1 LSKNICILCVL
12 YLSSY
17 ICQVSE
23 QDDLPGSADEL
34 SIETFQSPNIQLFV
48 LNNTTLLSLVEIPG
62 LGEDQQHRSSD
73 ILDIHNTSSNNY
85 NNSGLGNVTSEVRII
100 LRDISGKFVWD
111 TSSLITPLQ
120 PALFDQMNG
129 GDDRSVAGSYGRAPT
144 PAAWNAASAPPPN
157 VPPPPFPCAGT
168 GTTTAAGSFFS
179 PPRHTKRHR
188 PPGELP
194 THEAAAADLDQLD
207 DLLQYLGS
215 VFRIL
220 NILDIPDPSTF

>member
-1 LSKNICILCVL
+1 M
-12 YLSSY
+12 SSY

-62 LGEDQQHRSSD
+62 LGEDQQRSSD
-73 ILDIHNTSSNNY
+73 ILDIHNNSSGSNNY

-111 TSSLITPLQ
+111 TSSLISNP
-120 PALFDQMNG
+120 PSPAALFDQING
-129 GDDRSVAGSYGRAPT
+129 GDDRQGSVAGFYGRAPT

-157 VPPPPFPCAGT
+157 VPPPPFPCAAGT
-168 GTTTAAGSFFS
+168 GTTTTAGSFFS

-215 VFRIL
+215 VLRIL
-220 NILDIPDPSTF
+220 NIFASP